1 MMLFSTI
8 LTLALLAAQLPGAS
22 DVVVSEAVVAASVS
36 DVWKAFTTR
45 AGIESWMVANGDVDL
60 RIGGLIRTSYQK
72 GSDLDGDTAIHQQ
85 ILSLDPER
93 MLSYRVVKAP
103 KDFPFAK
110 QIGATWSTV
119 YFESVDSSHTRVVA
133 RMLGYTS
140 DPESQKMRAFF
151 ATGNKATM
159 DALVKRFRGER
170 D

>member
-8 LTLALLAAQLPGAS
+8 FTLALLAAQVPAMN
-22 DVVVSEAVVAASVS
+22 DVVVSEAVVAAPVS

-45 AGIESWMVANGDVDL
+45 AGIESWMVGAGDIDL

-72 GSDLDGDTAIHQQ
+72 GSDLDGETAIHQQ

-93 MLSYRVVKAP
+93 MLSYRVIKSP
-103 KDFPFAK
+103 KGFPFAQ
-110 QIGATWSTV
+110 QIGSTWSTV
-119 YFESVDSSHTRVVA
+119 YFESIDSTHTRVVA

-151 ATGNKATM
+151 VTGNKATM
-159 DALVKRFRGER
+159 DSLVKRFRRE
-170 D
+170 